1 MLWARDEVEVEAL
14 IRSVRSLLTVTTR
27 VMDVGTV
34 VDRIEIPVSA
44 TSSDVVVAIAIV
56 IVTIDGNA
64 DAVIATAIGTDVGDV
79 GGKRL

>member
-14 IRSVRSLLTVTTR
+14 IRSARSLLTVTMR
-27 VMDVGTV
+27 AMDVGTV

>member
-34 VDRIEIPVSA
+34 ADRIEIPVSA